1 MQDKHQAAS
10 VSGALRR
17 RNVAGK
23 VQSVIRIAQV
33 APNIFPIP
41 PAHHGGTERIIHDL
55 STALI
60 NLGVQVTL
68 FAPSDSATDLPRI
81 GDHPSLA
88 ALERRHGPV
97 APGVPAAL
105 DALQLEALRLR
116 LDAFDIVHCHGEF
129 AHAALLG
136 ARRRR
141 SLTTVHWRVDELDR
155 ALFFAGFPDLPVAA
169 ISAAQEAGIPV
180 ANRAGI
186 VHHGI
191 ARDRYAL
198 RAQPGAHVAFVGRMT
213 DQKRPDTAIRVARA
227 ASLPIRLGGTID
239 VGNPDYFERQVRP
252 LLGDDATYLGPVDDT
267 QKAELVGSARALL
280 FPIDWPEP
288 FGLVMIEAMACGT
301 PVVAWN
307 RGSVPEIVEDGV
319 TGFIVS
325 SEAEAVEA
333 LARIGQLDRARIRQR
348 FEARFTAE
356 RMAAD
361 YLALYRRLLAA

>member
-1 MQDKHQAAS
+1 M
-10 VSGALRR
+10 
-17 RNVAGK
+17 
-23 VQSVIRIAQV
+23 
-33 APNIFPIP
+33 
-41 PAHHGGTERIIHDL
+41 
-55 STALI
+55 
-60 NLGVQVTL
+60 
-68 FAPSDSATDLPRI
+68 PRI
-81 GDHPSLA
+81 GDHPSLS
-88 ALERRHGPV
+88 ALERQHGRV

-105 DALQLEALRLR
+105 DALQLEALRRR
-116 LDAFDIVHCHGEF
+116 LGAFDIVHCHGEF

-136 ARRRR
+136 EHRRR

-169 ISAAQEAGIPV
+169 ISAAQEAGIPE

-191 ARDRYAL
+191 DRDRYAL
-198 RAQPGAHVAFVGRMT
+198 TRNPGAHVAFVGRMT

-227 ASLPIRLGGTID
+227 AGLPIRLGGTID
-239 VGNPDYFERQVRP
+239 VGNPDYFDRQVRP
-252 LLGDDATYLGPVDDT
+252 LLGPDATYLGPVDDAA
-267 QKAELVGSARALL
+267 KGELLGSARALL

-301 PVVAWN
+301 PVIAWN

-319 TGFIVS
+319 TGFVVA

-333 LARIGQLDRARIRQR
+333 LARLGSLDRAGIRRR
-348 FEARFTAE
+348 FEERFTAE
-356 RMAAD
+356 RMARD